1 MDFLCFRVLI
11 KYVPNILMILMY
23 VMLYFQM
30 QHMFV
35 VSKISSANQMQNRM
49 SHKKMTQIMK
59 MVTWTIVGFFVVVE
73 VFLIVAMLICL
84 GIENDRTTIVLQR

>member
-1 MDFLCFRVLI
+1 MLI

-23 VMLYFQM
+23 VMLYFQW

-49 SHKKMTQIMK
+49 THTKMT
-59 MVTWTIVGFFVVVE
+59 
-73 VFLIVAMLICL
+73 
-84 GIENDRTTIVLQR
+84 

>member
-1 MDFLCFRVLI
+1 MSAFGFRVLI

-49 SHKKMTQIMK
+49 SHKKMT
-59 MVTWTIVGFFVVVE
+59 
-73 VFLIVAMLICL
+73 
-84 GIENDRTTIVLQR
+84 